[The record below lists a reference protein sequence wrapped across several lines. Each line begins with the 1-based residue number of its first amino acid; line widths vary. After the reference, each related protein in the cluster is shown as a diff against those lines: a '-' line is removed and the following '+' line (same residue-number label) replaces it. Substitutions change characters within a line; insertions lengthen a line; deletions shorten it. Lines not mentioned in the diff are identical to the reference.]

1 MTKSF
6 VAMFSFLLGKYTS
19 EWNLPG
25 IILSSVFPDVV
36 ETSQLFTTNFLFFL
50 GSQLDQISQHP
61 LQSGEAVDQVV
72 SMEDEQK

>member
-1 MTKSF
+1 MDIELSPVWGSWEEGCSEHFVTKSF

-50 GSQLDQISQHP
+50 GSQLD
-61 LQSGEAVDQVV
+61 
-72 SMEDEQK
+72 